1 MTLDWWTLGLEAVN
15 VLILVWLLQR
25 FLWRPVA
32 ALIAERRKTA
42 QTMLDDAK
50 SAKDQ
55 AAASLADIEATRAG
69 FTAER
74 EKILAE
80 ARVTADAASEATLKD
95 AQAKAE
101 KLRKAA
107 ETHIAS
113 EKAAAE
119 KLQADQAASLAVDI
133 SARLAGRL
141 SGPEITNS
149 FLAWLTDAIKAMP
162 EAEKMAALNDGKG
175 LKLVSSDAL
184 KPAEK
189 TRIKAEIADALGGK
203 PALSF
208 EMDSALIAGLELRGA
223 HFALRNSWQAD
234 LARILEDLRHGE

>member
-32 ALIAERRKTA
+32 AMIAERRKTA

-55 AAASLADIEATRAG
+55 ATASLADIEATRAG
-69 FTAER
+69 FAAER

-80 ARVTADAASEATLKD
+80 ARVTADAASEAALKD
-95 AQAKAE
+95 ARTKAE

-107 ETHIAS
+107 ETRIA
-113 EKAAAE
+113 ADTATAE
-119 KLQADQAASLAVDI
+119 KLQADRAASLAVDI
-133 SARLAGRL
+133 AARLAGRL
-141 SGPEITNS
+141 SGADITSS
-149 FLAWLTDAIKAMP
+149 FLGWLTEAIKAMP
-162 EAEKMAALNDGKG
+162 EDEKKAALSDGKG
-175 LKLVSSDAL
+175 LKLVSAEVL

-208 EMDSALIAGLELRGA
+208 ETDAALIAGLELRGA

>member
-32 ALIAERRKTA
+32 AMIAERRKTA

-55 AAASLADIEATRAG
+55 ATASLADIEATRAG
-69 FTAER
+69 FAAER
-74 EKILAE
+74 ENILAE
-80 ARVTADAASEATLKD
+80 ARVTADAASEAALKD
-95 AQAKAE
+95 ARTKTD

-107 ETHIAS
+107 ETRIA
-113 EKAAAE
+113 ADTATAE
-119 KLQADQAASLAVDI
+119 KLQADRAASLAVDI
-133 SARLAGRL
+133 AARLAGRL
-141 SGPEITNS
+141 SGPDITSS
-149 FLAWLTDAIKAMP
+149 FLGWLTDAIRAMP
-162 EAEKMAALNDGKG
+162 EDEKTAALSDGKG
-175 LKLVSSDAL
+175 LALVSAETL

-189 TRIKAEIADALGGK
+189 TRIKAEIADAFGGK

-208 EMDSALIAGLELRGA
+208 EIDSALIAGLELRGA